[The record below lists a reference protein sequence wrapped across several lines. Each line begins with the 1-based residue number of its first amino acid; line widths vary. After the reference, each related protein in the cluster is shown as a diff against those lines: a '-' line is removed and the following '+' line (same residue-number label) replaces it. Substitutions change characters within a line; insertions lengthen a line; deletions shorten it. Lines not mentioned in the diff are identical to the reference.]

1 MKFEAAVWREGDV
14 FVSQCLD
21 VDVASYG
28 DTVEDALESLK
39 EAVECHLS
47 GVSNVGEMLKNR
59 PDLSFPAESV
69 RREISFIRQSGLSGS
84 RFTKS

>member
-1 MKFEAAVWREGDV
+1 MEQIKFDAVVWQEGDV

-47 GVSNVGEMLKNR
+47 GVSDVDVILKNL
-59 PDLSFPAESV
+59 PDLPFPPEN
-69 RREISFIRQSGLSGS
+69 
-84 RFTKS
+84 

>member
-1 MKFEAAVWREGDV
+1 MLQKITAVEAVVWREDDV

-28 DTVEDALESLK
+28 NTVEDALKSLK

-47 GVSNVGEMLKNR
+47 GVSDVGGILKNR
-59 PDLSFPAESV
+59 PDLPFPLPPGGV
-69 RREISFIRQSGLSGS
+69 RREISLDVRNWA
-84 RFTKS
+84 K